1 MANDLRL
8 NVRITADGGQL
19 KAEVGNVRGGLQA
32 LGDVATRESG
42 RINTGFSAA
51 RRGVQSI
58 SEQLADTRRE
68 LIAFFSIRFA
78 ASQAGALIQLADE
91 AKTLEARLRLA
102 STSAQEYAQAQAD
115 VNAIADRTHAPL
127 TATADL
133 YGKMAVAMREMGR
146 GQADAAASTEAVAQT
161 LRLSGTSAGAAQG
174 ALLQF
179 GQALASGVLRGDEF
193 NSMME
198 AAPRLAQALAEGLNV
213 PRGALRKLAEEGKLT
228 ADQVIGALLS
238 QKDKLAAEYAQLPI
252 TVADSL
258 TDVRNQFMRMVAG
271 FDQATGTTRA
281 LSGALATL
289 TENMALV
296 ATAVGAVTAV
306 MIGRGAGALAAYLV
320 AIRAEV
326 LATRAAVVADT
337 ARAASLRG
345 IGMGA
350 AAATPGVTMMG
361 RAMAL
366 LGGPVGVIV
375 TAVSALGLW
384 ALATRDAAKDTDSM
398 AKSAD
403 GLADSMNRVTAVD
416 AAKRIVFLKNILANI
431 GDRNADTSAGL
442 RRQIAANEQVIKA
455 AAEQQ
460 ARIQAEL
467 DKATSKKAPGAGD
480 KTDPAAERAKQ
491 LASQLNSAR
500 DEMEKL
506 SGALQQQVATLGQG
520 DQAVLQYRLTLGDLS
535 EQVKLMGPEG
545 EQWRASILAQAQAL
559 KDLETQAW
567 ANSEAEKARQ
577 QLIEDGRQLAES
589 VRTDYDVLTAAME
602 RYRGLLA
609 AGAIDQQTFNRAVE
623 QAGEK
628 FNGLSPQVEKTGD
641 TINEFAV
648 QAARNIQSTFADFL
662 FEPFEDGLKGMLKKF
677 GETLRRMVAELLAQ
691 KILMDMLRGLAGMG
705 GATGAFFSPLAA
717 SMGASVKHTGGVVG
731 RGSGVMRQINPAVFL
746 GAQRYHSG
754 GMVGLRPGEVP
765 IIAQTGETVIPRGG
779 IAVPAPIIEINNYT
793 GQPVRQEQSSV
804 DGRQMVRLF
813 IGEAA
818 ADVRRGG
825 ELGSAI
831 TQSFGLRR
839 PGARVS

>member
-416 AAKRIVFLKNILANI
+416 AAARIVKLRDALARTTANP
-431 GDRNADTSAGL
+431 AGATRL
-442 RRQIAANEQVIKA
+442 REMIAANEQVIKA

>member
-289 TENMALV
+289 TENMGLV
-296 ATAVGAVTAV
+296 ATAVAAVAAV
-306 MIGRGAGALAAYLV
+306 MIGRGAGALAAYM
-320 AIRAEV
+320 AQTWAEV
-326 LATRAAVVADT
+326 QATRAAVVADT

-416 AAKRIVFLKNILANI
+416 AAARIVKLRDALARTTANP
-431 GDRNADTSAGL
+431 AGATRL
-442 RRQIAANEQVIKA
+442 REMIAANEQVIKA

-662 FEPFEDGLKGMLKKF
+662 FQPFEDGLKGMLKKF

-691 KILMDMLRGLAGMG
+691 KILMDMLGALAGMDNPI
-705 GATGAFFSPLAA
+705 GAFIRPMYQ
-717 SMGASVKHTGGVVG
+717 SMSVGQKHTGGSVT
-731 RGSGVMRQINPAVFL
+731 GSGVMRQINPAAFF